1 MLPLGETPSTG
12 IVSPLRSPRGC
23 QSSPGE
29 KGSFHQGD
37 NTMGQRHSLSLPSE
51 RVPAAEAAFGS
62 WIYRDL
68 KPATPS
74 SRHFTHAHLSTV
86 KLSFP
91 FSLRLGIK
99 KILRLEQ
106 TSLPG
111 IPLIH
116 LLLNIVTFNN
126 IKLVL
131 LCQFKIFCEH
141 PLIHS
146 WPCHP
151 HSVAF
156 MLITISCISI

>member
-106 TSLPG
+106 TPWNSFDP
-111 IPLIH
+111 PQ
-116 LLLNIVTFNN
+116 LNIVTF
-126 IKLVL
+126 KLVL

-141 PLIHS
+141 PLTHS

-156 MLITISCISI
+156 MLNTINCISI

>member
-1 MLPLGETPSTG
+1 M
-12 IVSPLRSPRGC
+12 SPLRSPRGC

-116 LLLNIVTFNN
+116 LSSTSS
-126 IKLVL
+126 
-131 LCQFKIFCEH
+131 
-141 PLIHS
+141 PLIISNWSFCANLKFWSTLGHVIPTVLHS
-146 WPCHP
+146 C
-151 HSVAF
+151 
-156 MLITISCISI
+156 